1 MVERASAKEGAARNG
16 LSASIRD
23 RESRL
28 DSESKPQ
35 GLASLAWRRFRRDK
49 VAMFGL
55 AITCLIVLFV
65 LSAGVI
71 SAVTGNDYAK
81 GELGQQFLPPGSPGH
96 LLGTDTNGRD
106 VLVRL
111 AYGGRVSLTVAVLA
125 TFVTM
130 IIGGGFGAISGYF
143 GGAIDG
149 VMMRVVDVMLSI
161 PGLPILILISVIYK
175 PGFVGLAIIL
185 ALLGWPGT
193 ARMIRGEVLS
203 RRNSDYVDAARVA
216 GAGSGRVLLRHIIP
230 NVVPL
235 MVVMVSLS
243 IPGLI
248 LSEAALSFLGFG
260 VRPPAPSWGNML
272 DGAQK
277 YYAQSWTNVFIPGFT
292 IWLTVLSINLIGN
305 GVRDALDPRLKD

>member
-1 MVERASAKEGAARNG
+1 MAGG
-16 LSASIRD
+16 
-23 RESRL
+23 
-28 DSESKPQ
+28 KPQ
-35 GLASLAWRRFRRDK
+35 GLASLAWRRFRQDK

-55 AITCLIVLFV
+55 AMTCLIMLFV
-65 LSAGVI
+65 LSAGLI
-71 SAVTGNDYAK
+71 STVTGNDYAK

-111 AYGGRVSLTVAVLA
+111 AYGGRISLTVALLA
-125 TFVTM
+125 TLVTM

-143 GGAIDG
+143 GGVIDS
-149 VMMRVVDVMLSI
+149 VMMRLVDVLLSI

-193 ARMIRGEVLS
+193 ARMIRGEVMA
-203 RRNSDYVDAARVA
+203 RRGSDYVEAARVS
-216 GAGSGRVLLRHIIP
+216 GATSGRILLRHIVP

-235 MVVMVSLS
+235 MVVMISLA

>member
-1 MVERASAKEGAARNG
+1 MARPAASAADDGGVPLASSSAAGRLGAGAKPEGLR
-16 LSASIRD
+16 
-23 RESRL
+23 
-28 DSESKPQ
+28 
-35 GLASLAWRRFRRDK
+35 SLAWRRFRRDR

-55 AITCLIVLFV
+55 AMTFLIAVFV
-65 LSAGVI
+65 LSAGLI
-71 SAVTGNDYAK
+71 SSATGHDYAK

-111 AYGGRVSLTVAVLA
+111 AYGGRVSLTVALVA

-130 IIGGGFGAISGYF
+130 LIGGGFGAVSGYF
-143 GGAIDG
+143 GGAVDG
-149 VMMRVVDVMLSI
+149 LMMRIVDVLLSI
-161 PGLPILILISVIYK
+161 PGIPILILISVIYR
-175 PGFVGLAIIL
+175 PGFVGLAFVL
-185 ALLGWPGT
+185 ALLGWPST
-193 ARMIRGEVLS
+193 ARMIRGEVLA
-203 RRNSDYVDAARVA
+203 RRSSDYVDSARVV
-216 GAGSGRVLLRHIIP
+216 GATNGRILARHIIP

-235 MVVMVSLS
+235 MVVMISLS

-248 LSEAALSFLGFG
+248 LSEASLSFLGFG

-277 YYAQSWTNVFIPGFT
+277 YYAQSWTNVFIPGFM

-305 GVRDALDPRLKD
+305 GVRDALDPRLRD